1 MGVQELR
8 QAYLELMMDEPGSS
22 LEAFLRRVAT
32 GDYGPQRGDEIEA
45 FLHEV
50 ERDILGSIQTRA
62 ATNPRFGEIAEER
75 AEETRE
81 NIAGLIRRFAA
92 PPPDPR

>member
-1 MGVQELR
+1 MEELR
-8 QAYLELMMDEPGSS
+8 QAYLELMMGEPGTS
-22 LEAFLRRVAT
+22 LEAFLQRVAA
-32 GDYGPQRGDEIEA
+32 GDYGPRRGDEIEA

-62 ATNPRFGEIAEER
+62 ATNPRFADIAEER

-92 PPPDPR
+92 PPPAPR